1 MCYVMLKMFLLQWY
15 MCAIYLLV
23 DDEFPKLIS
32 RFDLLLSRVLIL
44 AKLFYF
50 LLIFKISMVF
60 KIKVEELT

>member
-15 MCAIYLLV
+15 MFALHLLV
-23 DDEFPKLIS
+23 DDEFAMSIS

-44 AKLFYF
+44 AKLFNF